1 MKILD
6 KVCEGAFPKFDDLY
20 EWAHLAVPGE
30 KLPRYCRACKKRPY
44 ANTAEYEA
52 ALKQVADMRAD
63 TSKEGKAKWKA
74 TRSAHAASHFSQ
86 YLHEISNLLFNMINV
101 IPEIMHLDALNVAKQ
116 AWTKGLV
123 MLLNEHMREFMTGFV
138 KGLGAKLDVKTKP
151 DGRASSAWFKASVWA
166 ALVNGTDKVPA
177 GLPGWFATVL
187 YYIGCD
193 FRSKQPAFVPSQ
205 ADGNAGAEEVM
216 KAAYG
221 NKGQQ
226 LLDCARLFDAYK
238 AWHDATHME
247 TPDDAQREA
256 VALQLAVTANRMMV
270 AFKTV
275 AKETG
280 KTWVYHIALF
290 IVPRTVRR

>member
-1 MKILD
+1 
-6 KVCEGAFPKFDDLY
+6 
-20 EWAHLAVPGE
+20 
-30 KLPRYCRACKKRPY
+30 
-44 ANTAEYEA
+44 
-52 ALKQVADMRAD
+52 
-63 TSKEGKAKWKA
+63 
-74 TRSAHAASHFSQ
+74 
-86 YLHEISNLLFNMINV
+86 
-101 IPEIMHLDALNVAKQ
+101 
-116 AWTKGLV
+116 
-123 MLLNEHMREFMTGFV
+123 
-138 KGLGAKLDVKTKP
+138 
-151 DGRASSAWFKASVWA
+151 
-166 ALVNGTDKVPA
+166 
-177 GLPGWFATVL
+177 
-187 YYIGCD
+187 
-193 FRSKQPAFVPSQ
+193 
-205 ADGNAGAEEVM
+205 M

-270 AFKTV
+270 AFVKTV